1 MHRQS
6 LILQQI
12 LIKMALATFVKINS
26 VNNLSDARYC
36 AGMEVDQMGFV
47 IEEELPGYVSPE
59 DFKEIADWLSGVD
72 FVGEISSK
80 QSDIAAISEH
90 YPIQAI
96 QVSHKEQVAPALAT
110 GLQVIFLSEK
120 VSEAQAILTQ
130 YPELAYVLLTEK
142 DLNSIDQINNLEK
155 IVLTQGFDAENVKD
169 FVNERRIK
177 GIAMSGGDEI
187 RPGYK
192 NYDEL
197 ADILEALDTDE
208 FV

>member
-1 MHRQS
+1 
-6 LILQQI
+6 
-12 LIKMALATFVKINS
+12 MALATFVKINS

-47 IEEELPGYVSPE
+47 IEEGQLGFVSPE

-72 FVGEISSK
+72 FVGEISSN
-80 QSDIAAISEH
+80 QSNISALIEH
-90 YPIQAI
+90 YPLQAI
-96 QVSHKEQVAPALAT
+96 QVSDQEQIAPALAT

-120 VSEAQAILTQ
+120 VSEAQAVLSQ
-130 YPELAYVLLTEK
+130 YPELAYVLLTDK
-142 DLNSIDQINNLEK
+142 NLNDLDQIKDLEK
-155 IVLTQGFDAENVKD
+155 IVLTHGFEAENVKA
-169 FVNERRIK
+169 FVDERPIK

-187 RPGYK
+187 RPGFK
-192 NYDEL
+192 DFDEL